1 VVVRIK
7 AIIPACISGAA
18 DWLLKRRARKEPQ
31 QAATAAIAA
40 TMK

>member
-1 VVVRIK
+1 MVRIS

-18 DWLLKRRARKEPQ
+18 DWLLKRSARNEPQ